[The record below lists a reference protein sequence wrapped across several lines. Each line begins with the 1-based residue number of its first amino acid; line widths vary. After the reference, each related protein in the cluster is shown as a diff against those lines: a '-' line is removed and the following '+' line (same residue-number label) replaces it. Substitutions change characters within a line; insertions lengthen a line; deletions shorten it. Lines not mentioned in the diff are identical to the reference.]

1 MVPTGPPPTTGSD
14 REHFRSPWH
23 HQPMTTTS
31 PVATGDVIRVEGLRK
46 AFGELVAVDGI
57 GFEVR
62 TGEVFGLLGPNGA
75 GKTTTVEVLEGLQ
88 KPDAGSVTVLGV
100 DVVRDPQLLKSR
112 IGVSLQN
119 AALYPKLTVI
129 ELLDLFA
136 TFYPKSRAS
145 DDLIQLMDLGEKRKA
160 RTQDLSGGQRQRLSV
175 ALALIGDP
183 ELVFLDEPTTG
194 MDPAARRALWDIIA
208 NLRSEGRS
216 VLLTTHYMDEAEI
229 LCDRIAIMDHGRF
242 LELGTVTELVDRRF
256 HERAVR
262 FDAIA
267 GLDDARL
274 SVMPGVT
281 SMARE
286 DDEIVLYSSDV
297 PATIGAV
304 LGAAEELGAE
314 PGNLGVRRAT
324 LEDVFL
330 ALTGRT
336 LRD

>member
-1 MVPTGPPPTTGSD
+1 MVPIGPPTTTESAGE
-14 REHFRSPWH
+14 RFRGPWH
-23 HQPMTTTS
+23 HHPMTTTS
-31 PVATGDVIRVEGLRK
+31 VGAGDVIRVEGLRK
-46 AFGELVAVDGI
+46 VFGDLVAVDGI
-57 GFEVR
+57 SFEVR
-62 TGEVFGLLGPNGA
+62 PGEVFGLLGPNGA

-88 KPDAGSVTVLGV
+88 KPDGGSVTVLGV
-100 DVVRDPQLLKSR
+100 DVVRNPQVLKAR

-136 TFYPKSRAS
+136 TFYPKSRDS

-160 RTQDLSGGQRQRLSV
+160 RTQELSGGQKQRLSV

-194 MDPAARRALWDIIA
+194 MDPAARRALWDVISG
-208 NLRSEGRS
+208 LQSQGRS
-216 VLLTTHYMDEAEI
+216 VLLTTHYLEEAEI
-229 LCDRIAIMDHGRF
+229 LCDRIAIMDHGRI
-242 LELGTVTELVDRRF
+242 LEMGTVDELVDRRF

-262 FDAIA
+262 FDAID
-267 GLDDARL
+267 GLDDGRL
-274 SVMPGVT
+274 AAMPGVA
-281 SMARE
+281 SIARE
-286 DDEIVLYSSDV
+286 DGEIVLYTRDV

-304 LGAAEELGAE
+304 LDASEELKAE
-314 PGNLGVRRAT
+314 PGNLAVRRAT

>member
-1 MVPTGPPPTTGSD
+1 
-14 REHFRSPWH
+14 
-23 HQPMTTTS
+23 MTTTTTAE
-31 PVATGDVIRVEGLRK
+31 PVIRVDSLRK
-46 AFGELVAVDGI
+46 VYGDLVAVDGI
-57 GFEVR
+57 SFDVGK
-62 TGEVFGLLGPNGA
+62 GEVFGLLGPNGA
-75 GKTTTVEVLEGLQ
+75 GKTTTVEVLEGLRQ
-88 KPDAGSVTVLGV
+88 PDGGSVTVLGV
-100 DVVRDPQLLKSR
+100 DVVRSPDLLKPR

-119 AALYPKLTVI
+119 AALYPKLTVV

-136 TFYPKSRAS
+136 TFYPRSRPS
-145 DDLIQLMDLGEKRKA
+145 DELIELMDLGEKRKS

-175 ALALIGDP
+175 ALALVGDP

-194 MDPAARRALWDIIA
+194 MDPAARRALWDVISGMKA
-208 NLRSEGRS
+208 DGRS
-216 VLLTTHYMDEAEI
+216 VLLTTHYLEEAEI
-229 LCDRIAIMDHGRF
+229 LCDRTAIIDHGRI

-262 FDAIA
+262 FDAIN

-274 SVMPGVT
+274 EAMPGVA

-286 DDEIVLYSSDV
+286 DGEIVLYSRDV

-304 LGAAEELGAE
+304 LAASEELGAE
-314 PGNLGVRRAT
+314 PGNLAVRRAT